1 MQVFQNHHR
10 IFIRTK
16 PFKERVMSFLVVLGV
31 AELLLDLKSILAG
44 KSNCNVS
51 NISRFEFLEKIQK
64 QPLTGGLQNRCS
76 EKSRR
81 IHWETPAVK
90 SLFQ

>member
-1 MQVFQNHHR
+1 
-10 IFIRTK
+10 
-16 PFKERVMSFLVVLGV
+16 MSFLVVLDV

-51 NISRFEFLEKIQK
+51 NISTRFEFLEKIQK

-76 EKSRR
+76 EKYRR
-81 IHWETPAVK
+81 IQWETPAVK